1 MRLATSEH
9 DSTWTG
15 LTAVNDLTADLERA
29 KTDARN
35 LPFEI
40 ARAMVATGALEMILT
55 ATLRPP
61 LLDCFVSGSPLT
73 SGSKKAI
80 MSRSTG
86 KPMMLNSNPAQEKW
100 QRDVRTVVATAY
112 HGELLRDVPLL
123 LVCEFEFLR
132 PSSHFGRRGILGSA
146 PRHKLTK
153 PDVLKLGRAV
163 EDALIGEVYADD
175 SQNVAVLCS
184 KGYGERMGVRVRV
197 WRLDS

>member
-1 MRLATSEH
+1 MAGALF
-9 DSTWTG
+9 DI
-15 LTAVNDLTADLERA
+15 ERA
-29 KTDARN
+29 AQK
-35 LPFEI
+35 
-40 ARAMVATGALEMILT
+40 GALEIVLT
-55 ATLRPP
+55 ATSRLP

-80 MSRSTG
+80 MSKTTG

-100 QRDVRTVVATAY
+100 QRDVRTAVGSTY

-132 PSSHFGRRGILGSA
+132 PSSHFGRKGLLGSA
-146 PRHKLTK
+146 PRQKLTK

-175 SQNVAVLCS
+175 SQNVVVLCS
-184 KGYGERMGVRVRV
+184 KGYAQRMGVRVRV
-197 WRLDS
+197 WRLDL